1 MAETAR
7 FWLRCAS
14 EETPSVI
21 GLFAGA
27 VLGGLFAA
35 GRSREKLAAAQAR
48 AEERDAANTREKE
61 TLNASLAKMEAIFK
75 GLAAESL
82 EHSNKSFLGLATE
95 RMKPL
100 EEKLGALQ
108 KETQAME
115 AKRSEAYGSLRSE
128 LESLQSATLSL
139 QQQSTALT
147 TALRGSSQTRG
158 QLGELALHNIVR
170 FAGMTRHCDFFEQ
183 KEIYGGG
190 RPDMVVKLPGGGLI
204 PIDSKFPGSAFMDAM
219 QENDPK
225 LRDAKLLQHA
235 SDLNKHVKELKR
247 RDYAADLDGEVD
259 FTVLFLPGDHLLAAA
274 YEQNPELQ
282 EKALA
287 DRILI
292 ATPVTLVALLRTVGL
307 YWKQHDLAENARE
320 IQKQAETLHKR
331 VLDFFAHLAGIGKHL
346 GQALDSYNRAVGSY
360 ERRVL
365 PAGRQLEQMNATRGE
380 FPELPQVEKPLRALP
395 AGLPFAGAE
404 GGEGE
409 N

>member
-1 MAETAR
+1 MNTILV
-7 FWLRCAS
+7 F
-14 EETPSVI
+14 VI
-21 GLFAGA
+21 GLFTGA
-27 VLGGLFAA
+27 ALGGLFAA

-48 AEERDAANTREKE
+48 AEERDAANAREKE
-61 TLNASLAKMEAIFK
+61 ILDASLAKMETIFK

-82 EHSNKSFLGLATE
+82 DHSNKSFFNLASE

-128 LESLQSATLSL
+128 LESLQSATAAL

-170 FAGMTRHCDFFEQ
+170 FAGMTEHCDFFEQ
-183 KEIYGGG
+183 KMISGGG

-204 PIDSKFPGSAFMDAM
+204 PIDSKFPGSAFMEAM
-219 QENDPK
+219 QQNDPK

-235 SDLNKHVKELKR
+235 SDLSKHVKELKR
-247 RDYAADLDGEVD
+247 RDYAAALEGEVD

-274 YEQNPELQ
+274 Q
-282 EKALA
+282 EKNGGIIGEALA

-331 VLDFFAHLAGIGKHL
+331 VGDFFSHLAGVGKYL
-346 GQALDSYNRAVGSY
+346 GQALNSYNQAVGSY

-380 FPELPQVEKPLRALP
+380 LPELPQVEKPLRALP
-395 AGLPFAGAE
+395 SGLPFAETE

-409 N
+409 S

>member
-1 MAETAR
+1 MNTILV
-7 FWLRCAS
+7 F
-14 EETPSVI
+14 VI
-21 GLFAGA
+21 GLFTGA
-27 VLGGLFAA
+27 ALGGLFAA

-48 AEERDAANTREKE
+48 AEERDAANAREKE
-61 TLNASLAKMEAIFK
+61 ILDASLAKMETIFK

-82 EHSNKSFLGLATE
+82 DHSNKSFFNLASE

-115 AKRSEAYGSLRSE
+115 AKRNEAYGSLRSE
-128 LESLQSATLSL
+128 LESLQSATAAL

-170 FAGMTRHCDFFEQ
+170 FAGMTEHCDFFEQ
-183 KEIYGGG
+183 KMISGGG

-204 PIDSKFPGSAFMDAM
+204 PIDSKFPGSAFMEAM
-219 QENDPK
+219 QQNDPK

-235 SDLNKHVKELKR
+235 SDLSKHVKELKR
-247 RDYAADLDGEVD
+247 RDYAAALEGEVD

-274 YEQNPELQ
+274 Q
-282 EKALA
+282 EKNGGIIGEALA

-331 VLDFFAHLAGIGKHL
+331 VGDFFSHLAGVGKYL
-346 GQALDSYNRAVGSY
+346 GQALNSYNQAVGSY

-380 FPELPQVEKPLRALP
+380 LPELPQVEKPLRALP
-395 AGLPFAGAE
+395 SGLPFAETE

-409 N
+409 S

>member
-1 MAETAR
+1 
-7 FWLRCAS
+7 
-14 EETPSVI
+14 
-21 GLFAGA
+21 
-27 VLGGLFAA
+27 
-35 GRSREKLAAAQAR
+35 
-48 AEERDAANTREKE
+48 
-61 TLNASLAKMEAIFK
+61 
-75 GLAAESL
+75 
-82 EHSNKSFLGLATE
+82 
-95 RMKPL
+95 MKPL

-128 LESLQSATLSL
+128 LESLQSATVAL

-170 FAGMTRHCDFFEQ
+170 FAGMTEHCDFFEQ
-183 KEIYGGG
+183 KMISGGG

-204 PIDSKFPGSAFMDAM
+204 PIDSKFPGSAFMEAM
-219 QENDPK
+219 QQNDPK

-235 SDLNKHVKELKR
+235 SDLSKHVKELKR
-247 RDYAADLDGEVD
+247 RDYAAALEGEVD

-274 YEQNPELQ
+274 Q
-282 EKALA
+282 EKNGEIIGEALT

-331 VLDFFAHLAGIGKHL
+331 VGDFFSHLAGVGRYL
-346 GQALDSYNRAVGSY
+346 GQALNSYNQAVGSY

-380 FPELPQVEKPLRALP
+380 LPELPQVEKPLRALP
-395 AGLPFAGAE
+395 SGLPFAETG

>member
-1 MAETAR
+1 MNAILV
-7 FWLRCAS
+7 F
-14 EETPSVI
+14 VI
-21 GLFAGA
+21 GLFTGA
-27 VLGGLFAA
+27 ALGGLFAA

-48 AEERDAANTREKE
+48 AEERDAANAREKE
-61 TLNASLAKMEAIFK
+61 ILDASLAKMETIFK

-82 EHSNKSFLGLATE
+82 DHSNKSFFNLASE

-128 LESLQSATLSL
+128 LESLQSATAAL

-170 FAGMTRHCDFFEQ
+170 FAGMTEHCDFFEQ
-183 KEIYGGG
+183 KMISGGG

-204 PIDSKFPGSAFMDAM
+204 PIDSKFPGSAFMEAM
-219 QENDPK
+219 QQNDPK
-225 LRDAKLLQHA
+225 LRDTKLLQHA
-235 SDLNKHVKELKR
+235 SDLSKHVKELKR
-247 RDYAADLDGEVD
+247 RDYAAALEGEVD

-274 YEQNPELQ
+274 Q
-282 EKALA
+282 EKNGEIIGEALA

-331 VLDFFAHLAGIGKHL
+331 VGDFFSHLAGVGKYL
-346 GQALDSYNRAVGSY
+346 GQALNSYNQAVGSY

-380 FPELPQVEKPLRALP
+380 LPELPQVEKPLRALP
-395 AGLPFAGAE
+395 SGLPFAETE

-409 N
+409 S

>member
-1 MAETAR
+1 MNTILV
-7 FWLRCAS
+7 F
-14 EETPSVI
+14 VI
-21 GLFAGA
+21 GLFTGA
-27 VLGGLFAA
+27 ALGGLFAA

-48 AEERDAANTREKE
+48 AEERDAANAREKE
-61 TLNASLAKMEAIFK
+61 ILDASLAKMETIFK

-82 EHSNKSFLGLATE
+82 DHSNKSFFNLASE

-128 LESLQSATLSL
+128 LESLQSATAAL

-170 FAGMTRHCDFFEQ
+170 FAGMTEHCDFFEQ
-183 KEIYGGG
+183 KMISGGG

-204 PIDSKFPGSAFMDAM
+204 PIDSKFPGSAFMEAM
-219 QENDPK
+219 QQNDPK

-235 SDLNKHVKELKR
+235 SDLSKHVKELKR
-247 RDYAADLDGEVD
+247 RDYAAALEGEVD

-274 YEQNPELQ
+274 Q
-282 EKALA
+282 EKNGGIIGEALA

-320 IQKQAETLHKR
+320 IQKQAETLHER
-331 VLDFFAHLAGIGKHL
+331 VGNFFSYFSGIGKHL
-346 GQALDSYNRAVGSY
+346 EKALTSYNQAVGSY

-380 FPELPQVEKPLRALP
+380 LPELPQVEKPLRALP
-395 AGLPFAGAE
+395 SGLPFAEAD
-404 GGEGE
+404 GGEAE
-409 N
+409 S

>member
-1 MAETAR
+1 MNTILV
-7 FWLRCAS
+7 F
-14 EETPSVI
+14 VI
-21 GLFAGA
+21 GLFTGA
-27 VLGGLFAA
+27 ALGGLFAA

-48 AEERDAANTREKE
+48 AEERDAANAREKE
-61 TLNASLAKMEAIFK
+61 TLDASLAKMEVIFK

-82 EHSNKSFLGLATE
+82 DHSNKSFLGLAS
-95 RMKPL
+95 RHMKPL

-115 AKRSEAYGSLRSE
+115 AKRNEAYGSLRSE
-128 LESLQSATLSL
+128 LESLQSATAAL

-170 FAGMTRHCDFFEQ
+170 FAGMTEHCDFFEQ
-183 KEIYGGG
+183 KMISGGG

-204 PIDSKFPGSAFMDAM
+204 PIDSKFPGSAFMEAM
-219 QENDPK
+219 QQNDPK

-235 SDLNKHVKELKR
+235 SDLSKHVKELKR
-247 RDYAADLDGEVD
+247 RDYAAALEGEVD

-274 YEQNPELQ
+274 Q
-282 EKALA
+282 EKNGGIIGEALA

-320 IQKQAETLHKR
+320 IQKQAETLHER
-331 VLDFFAHLAGIGKHL
+331 VGNFFSHLAGVGKYL
-346 GQALDSYNRAVGSY
+346 GQALNSYNQAVGSY

-380 FPELPQVEKPLRALP
+380 LPELPQVEKPLRALP
-395 AGLPFAGAE
+395 SGLPFAETE

>member
-1 MAETAR
+1 MNTIIV
-7 FWLRCAS
+7 F
-14 EETPSVI
+14 VI

-61 TLNASLAKMEAIFK
+61 TLDASLAKMEAIFK

-100 EEKLGALQ
+100 VEKLGALQ

-115 AKRSEAYGSLRSE
+115 AKRSEAYGSLRNE
-128 LESLQSATLSL
+128 LQSLRDSTTAL
-139 QQQSTALT
+139 QEQSTALA

-158 QLGELALHNIVR
+158 KIGEMILRNIVE

-183 KEIYGGG
+183 KQIAGGG
-190 RPDMVVKLPGGGLI
+190 KPDLVVNLPGGGRI
-204 PIDSKFPGSAFMDAM
+204 PIDAKFPLAAFQDATAA
-219 QENDPK
+219 EDPK

-235 SDLNKHVKELKR
+235 NDLKEHVKELKR

-274 YEQNPELQ
+274 YEHNPELQ

-331 VLDFFAHLAGIGKHL
+331 VLDFFAHLAGVGKHL

-380 FPELPQVEKPLRALP
+380 LPELPQVEKPLRALP
-395 AGLPFAGAE
+395 AGLPFAGAD

-409 N
+409 D

>member
-1 MAETAR
+1 MNTIIV
-7 FWLRCAS
+7 F
-14 EETPSVI
+14 VI

-61 TLNASLAKMEAIFK
+61 TLDASLAKMETIFK

-115 AKRSEAYGSLRSE
+115 AKRSEAYGSLRNE
-128 LESLQSATLSL
+128 LQSLRDSTTAL
-139 QQQSTALT
+139 QEQSTALA

-158 QLGELALHNIVR
+158 KIGEMILRNIVE

-183 KEIYGGG
+183 KQIAGGG
-190 RPDMVVKLPGGGLI
+190 KPDLVVNLPGGGRI
-204 PIDSKFPGSAFMDAM
+204 PIDAKFPLAAFQDATAA
-219 QENDPK
+219 EDPK

-235 SDLNKHVKELKR
+235 NDLKEHVKELKR

-274 YEQNPELQ
+274 YEHNPELQ

-380 FPELPQVEKPLRALP
+380 LPELPQVEKPLRALP
-395 AGLPFAGAE
+395 SGLPFAGAD

-409 N
+409 D